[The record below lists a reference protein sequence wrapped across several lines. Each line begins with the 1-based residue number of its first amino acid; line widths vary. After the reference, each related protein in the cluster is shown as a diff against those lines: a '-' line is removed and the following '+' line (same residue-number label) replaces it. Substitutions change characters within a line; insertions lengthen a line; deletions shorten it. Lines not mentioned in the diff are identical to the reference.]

1 MSHVIT
7 FYVGER
13 RPLDELIRAEAEGAK
28 LRATGDTWQAILAKL
43 LATSQALES
52 LRKEVS
58 LAFAHFSPFPHL
70 SHPKYRNF
78 QFLGFS
84 LIRHIQIYPIFAH
97 IRHHLF
103 VSQFDEQFVHF
114 SSYGALEGAAT
125 RVETMHLNF
134 SELFLVREALAR
146 LRAIDASRGGGAL
159 AHPALAADAPPQP
172 MAPQLRQMLTPV
184 PPVGLAPATQE
195 TQAVATLLGVAA
207 ARPRATQVF
216 ASGKVSASSEPGLL
230 AQMSPQSSL
239 LQCDEAPPVL
249 NLNSQN
255 RAAACSAL
263 PPPSLPPPSM
273 SPPSMPLPSMPL
285 PSSARSGE
293 NGAPVA
299 GAPARNVSTAVSS
312 ALRPSSRHAAE
323 PTAAPHLEL
332 GVCGLHG
339 MPKRRAIGS
348 RLRVFYE
355 EGGALVPYSGTAD
368 SYDTARGL
376 RVSLDGFSKREWVT
390 DEDDWE
396 WLQLGSQKIEPQVA
410 RMQVAR
416 MQVAAMA
423 GEGSALEFSVGGA
436 HLRELLQRLHE
447 VAQKLAKLAQGQHAE
462 PLERSRGSKAAGASK
477 AKAAGELAASGEK
490 RASVSKGGEATK
502 RPRSGCSKATAG
514 KGENAGKNT
523 QGGGTKGSS
532 SGSRK
537 RKLAEAGHASVT
549 NGAKATHVAVPR
561 KRLNT
566 AAAQGPVLAA
576 PAPAKTIGT

>member
-263 PPPSLPPPSM
+263 P
-273 SPPSMPLPSMPL
+273 
-285 PSSARSGE
+285 SSNMNSSERTYERTVERG
-293 NGAPVA
+293 G
-299 GAPARNVSTAVSS
+299 GPARPSK
-312 ALRPSSRHAAE
+312 LRPMTRSQKEAASRSSRMQTWSMALSNSAC
-323 PTAAPHLEL
+323 
-332 GVCGLHG
+332 VHG
-339 MPKRRAIGS
+339 
-348 RLRVFYE
+348 
-355 EGGALVPYSGTAD
+355 
-368 SYDTARGL
+368 
-376 RVSLDGFSKREWVT
+376 
-390 DEDDWE
+390 
-396 WLQLGSQKIEPQVA
+396 
-410 RMQVAR
+410 
-416 MQVAAMA
+416 VAASS
-423 GEGSALEFSVGGA
+423 GWTSAT
-436 HLRELLQRLHE
+436 
-447 VAQKLAKLAQGQHAE
+447 
-462 PLERSRGSKAAGASK
+462 
-477 AKAAGELAASGEK
+477 LAA
-490 RASVSKGGEATK
+490 RW
-502 RPRSGCSKATAG
+502 R
-514 KGENAGKNT
+514 
-523 QGGGTKGSS
+523 
-532 SGSRK
+532 
-537 RKLAEAGHASVT
+537 
-549 NGAKATHVAVPR
+549 
-561 KRLNT
+561 
-566 AAAQGPVLAA
+566 
-576 PAPAKTIGT
+576 